1 MSTSSTS
8 SIALIGS
15 TGLVGSHIL
24 STFLTSPSTAS
35 QIQTISRRA
44 PSNPT
49 NSTRLSPTVN
59 ADTSTWPTLLSSLV
73 PLPTT
78 VISSL
83 GTTRGAAGGIANQW
97 KIDHD
102 LNVDLA
108 KAAKQAG
115 VKNFVFVSSAGTRS
129 LLSSKV
135 PYSQMKRG
143 VEDTI
148 QSLEF
153 EHGIILR
160 PGLILGERDKAH
172 FPGQGLLVS
181 AVRGLGKWVSQS
193 WLQDSWA
200 QEADVIARAAVK
212 AVRMAEEGKAPA
224 KWWVLEQD
232 EIVKLGRDEWK
243 E

>member
-1 MSTSSTS
+1 M
-8 SIALIGS
+8 
-15 TGLVGSHIL
+15 
-24 STFLTSPSTAS
+24 
-35 QIQTISRRA
+35 Q
-44 PSNPT
+44 
-49 NSTRLSPTVN
+49 
-59 ADTSTWPTLLSSLV
+59 
-73 PLPTT
+73 
-78 VISSL
+78 
-83 GTTRGAAGGIANQW
+83 AGGIANQW

-108 KAAKQAG
+108 RAAKQAG

-129 LLSSKV
+129 AMSAKV

-148 QSLEF
+148 QSLGF

-160 PGLILGERDKAH
+160 PGLILGERPESH
-172 FPGQGLLVS
+172 FPGQGLLVG
-181 AVRGLGKWVSQS
+181 AVRGLGKWVSQK

-212 AVRMAEEGKAPA
+212 AARMAEEGKAPS
-224 KWWVLEQD
+224 KWWILEQD
-232 EIVKLGRDEWK
+232 EIVRLGRDEWK

>member
-1 MSTSSTS
+1 MSTSSTTS
-8 SIALIGS
+8 TAIIGS

-24 STFLTSPSTAS
+24 STFLTSPTTTS

-44 PSNPT
+44 PPNPT
-49 NSTRLSPTVN
+49 NSSLLSPTVN
-59 ADTSTWPTLLSSLV
+59 SDTSTWPTLLSSLV

-83 GTTRGAAGGIANQW
+83 GTTRAAAGGIANQW

-115 VKNFVFVSSAGTRS
+115 VKNFVFVSSGGMRGP
-129 LLSSKV
+129 LSTKF
-135 PYSQMKRG
+135 PYAQMKVG

-148 QSLEF
+148 QSLDF

-160 PGLILGERDKAH
+160 PGLILGEREKAQH
-172 FPGQGLLVS
+172 AGQGLLYGV
-181 AVRGLGKWVSQS
+181 VRGLGRWVS
-193 WLQDSWA
+193 LGVQDRFA
-200 QEADVIARAAVK
+200 QEAEVIARAAVK
-212 AVRMAEEGKAPA
+212 AVRMVEEGKAPG

-232 EIVKLGRDEWK
+232 DIVKLGRDEWK